1 MASSLTLTA
10 VKPSFT
16 ARLLGFWKS
25 LQKNRIALIGLGMLV
40 VIILVAIFAPVIA
53 PYDNTTSAGFQVGD
67 TYNPPSA
74 QHWLGT
80 DDAGKDVFTNFIFG
94 ARVSLIVGFFAAFIS
109 VFIGGVIGIVA
120 GFYGGRVENI
130 LMRFTDI
137 MLVIPDL
144 PLMVVIVALTKP
156 SVLNII
162 FVIGLL
168 DWTTTSRIVRSQTLA
183 VKSRKFV
190 LRARAIGAGNGHII
204 RHHILPL
211 VMPILVVNA
220 VLVVSLAILN
230 ESTLSFLGL
239 GDPTALSWGQ
249 MLNYAFGRGA
259 MSVGAWWALFAP
271 GFGIVWVVLGLT
283 LLGHG
288 LEQVLNPRLETHH
301 LMKARPVIKHEG
313 RGQTLHNGTLP
324 HAQDDARQGVP
335 DEAPILLE
343 VDKVSIS
350 YINEGKPPA
359 RAVENVSFTLREG
372 ELMGLVG
379 ESGCGKTTLML
390 GLLRLLPAAGQI
402 VDGEVWFCNKELT
415 ALTEQEMEE
424 VRWKGI
430 SIVFQGA
437 MNALNPVR
445 TVGDQI
451 AEAIVKHNPEIK
463 GQALNA
469 RVDELLDLVG
479 ITAKHRDHYPHQYSG
494 GMRQRAMIAMALACN
509 PQVVIADE
517 PTTALDVMIQAQV
530 LELLDSL
537 RKRLGLSIIFVTHD
551 LGVVA
556 EMCDSVLVMY
566 GGVTAE
572 YANVDTVYNLA
583 RHPYTQEL
591 LKAFPDLTHPEKRL
605 VSIPGYPPRLDDLPA
620 GCRFA
625 PRCPLAFERCHV
637 EAPAILEVEEKHY
650 VSCHLVT
657 PSSPALPPR
666 GAIPS
671 PLGRGLG

>member
-1 MASSLTLTA
+1 MTETASISD
-10 VKPSFT
+10 PSAASRF
-16 ARLLGFWKS
+16 LGFWRVFRRNKMG
-25 LQKNRIALIGLGMLV
+25 IVGLGMLV
-40 VIILVAIFAPVIA
+40 TIVFVAVFAHIIA
-53 PYDNTTSAGFQVGD
+53 PYNPSTTHDVASSD
-67 TYNPPSA
+67 IYNPPSA
-74 QHWLGT
+74 AHWIGT
-80 DDAGKDVFTNFIFG
+80 DDAGQDVFTNFIFG

-109 VFIGGVIGIVA
+109 VFIGGVLGIVA

-156 SVLNII
+156 SLLNII

-168 DWTTTSRIVRSQTLA
+168 GWTTTARIVRSQTLA

-259 MSVGAWWALFAP
+259 MSTGAWWALITP

-283 LLGHG
+283 LFGHG

-301 LMKARPVIKHEG
+301 LMRPRPIVRHEATG
-313 RGQTLHNGTLP
+313 NALRRGTRERLP
-324 HAQDDARQGVP
+324 SD
-335 DEAPILLE
+335 APILIE
-343 VDKVSIS
+343 VDSLSIS
-350 YINEGKPPA
+350 YLTEGKPPA
-359 RAVENVSFTLREG
+359 RAVEDVSFVLREG

-402 VDGEVWFCNKELT
+402 VDGEVWFGDTELT
-415 ALTEQEMEE
+415 ALTEEEMEA
-424 VRWKGI
+424 VRWKEI

-451 AEAIVKHNPEIK
+451 AEAIVKHEPHM
-463 GQALNA
+463 QDAALEA
-469 RVDELLDLVG
+469 RVSELLDLVG
-479 ITAKHRDHYPHQYSG
+479 ISPEHKKHFPHQYSG

-509 PQVVIADE
+509 PKVVIADE

-537 RKRLGLSIIFVTHD
+537 RKKLGLSIIFVTHD

-572 YANVDTVYNLA
+572 YSDVDTIYNLA
-583 RHPYTQEL
+583 QHPYTQEL

-605 VSIPGYPPRLDDLPA
+605 TSIPGYPPRLDDLPA

-625 PRCPLAFERCHV
+625 PRCPAAFERCHV
-637 EAPAILEVEEKHY
+637 EQPAIHQLSERHY
-650 VSCHLVT
+650 ASCHLVEEKKEE
-657 PSSPALPPR
+657 R
-666 GAIPS
+666 
-671 PLGRGLG
+671 